1 MNNYSNCPIELVVKL
16 INKKWV
22 IQIIRDLFFGKTHFS
37 EFKEDKPELSNKVL
51 SNCLKSMEN
60 DGIIQRIS
68 DRYERE
74 VEYILTKKGQALNK
88 IVYELAIF
96 SIDENL
102 GETKF
107 SEDTKGKLK
116 NTFKDKLL
124 FK

>member
-22 IQIIRDLFFGKTHFS
+22 IQIIRDLFFGKTRFS
-37 EFKEDKPELSNKVL
+37 QFKEDKPELSNKVL

-96 SIDENL
+96 SIDEDL